1 MAVIRRLLALFRKPD
16 ARALLIA
23 RRAERIHNRK
33 RFNADRYIAVH
44 SILGKRNV

>member
-1 MAVIRRLLALFRKPD
+1 MAVIRRILSLFRKHD
-16 ARALLIA
+16 DGAILIA

-44 SILGKRNV
+44 SILARKP